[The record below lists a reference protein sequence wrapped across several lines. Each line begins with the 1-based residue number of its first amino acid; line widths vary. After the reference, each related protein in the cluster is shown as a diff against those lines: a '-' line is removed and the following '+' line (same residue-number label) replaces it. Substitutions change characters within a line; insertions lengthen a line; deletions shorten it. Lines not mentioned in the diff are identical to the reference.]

1 VLHVGAHWRH
11 LANTTEPSVCGGDAA
26 FLLNYFYH
34 FFLLMTEAAATRNIN
49 FYHSVVAHSTVEN
62 FLQVVGLYRIN
73 IFSVRYMLSPVRLS
87 SVCRLSVCR
96 LSVCRLS
103 VCRL

>member
-73 IFSVRYMLSPVRLS
+73 IFSERELTFTFAICYRP

-96 LSVCRLS
+96 LSVCRL
-103 VCRL
+103 